1 MRVGEPDR
9 FVYLMP
15 ESVWQ
20 VENRGGAGLTAVW
33 REIWVAKWKII
44 AVTLLFSAGSLT
56 YAFLAEE
63 WFRAE
68 MLLAPPDDRAV
79 APLGQLSG
87 LASLA
92 GVRVGGGD
100 AVEAIATLK
109 SRDFAREFIE
119 DHSLVTVLLAEEWD
133 HELERWRGQ
142 DPDTWP
148 DVRDAIKYFHDEV
161 LGVRRDPETGLVTM
175 AVEWKDPAQAADWA
189 NALVSRVN
197 AKLRE
202 RALREAEANV
212 AYLQAQLLGNSII
225 TLQPSIGRL
234 LEHELQKAMLARGN
248 EEFAFRIIDGA
259 ETPRKRVRPKR
270 ALIVMGS
277 TLVGALFSILAVLVL
292 RRRRADK

>member
-1 MRVGEPDR
+1 VQTGEPDR

-20 VENRGGAGLTAVW
+20 VETRGGVGLAGAW
-33 REIWVAKWKII
+33 REIWAAKWKII
-44 AVTLLFSAGSLT
+44 AVTLLFSAASLI
-56 YAFLAEE
+56 YALLAEE

-68 MLLAPPDDRAV
+68 VLLAPPNDRAA

-92 GVRVGGGD
+92 GVRIGGGD
-100 AVEAIATLK
+100 AVEAVATLK
-109 SRDFAREFIE
+109 SREFAREFIE
-119 DHSLVTVLLAEEWD
+119 DHSLVTVLLADEWD
-133 HELERWRGQ
+133 HELERWRGE
-142 DPDTWP
+142 DPAAWP
-148 DVRDAIKYFHDEV
+148 DVRDAIKYFHEEV

-189 NALVSRVN
+189 NALVRRVN

-212 AYLQAQLLGNSII
+212 SYLQAELSGNSII
-225 TLQPSIGRL
+225 TLQQSIGRL
-234 LEHELQKAMLARGN
+234 LEHEHQKVMLARGN

-259 ETPRKRVRPKR
+259 ETPRKRIRPKR
-270 ALIVMGS
+270 ALIVIGS
-277 TLVGALFSILAVLVL
+277 TLVGALLSILAVLIV
-292 RRRRADK
+292 RPRNADR